1 MISVWVRGLVSET
14 TRPVSM
20 AVSTCVRIATPI
32 PICALP
38 FLKGFSHSSRG
49 NEIRTAVLKLF
60 FFSSIFFFFCC
71 FVFCSWADVKGL
83 ICKCSQNVSIS
94 PDQAQGQVDAH
105 MRGCAWV
112 KPGVNPPSP
121 GVLVPS
127 SHFPGFFQYSQDTDS
142 TTSEVFH
149 SFFS

>member
-20 AVSTCVRIATPI
+20 AVSTCERIATPI

-38 FLKGFSHSSRG
+38 FLKGFSHAMRLEQRFWS
-49 NEIRTAVLKLF
+49 F
-60 FFSSIFFFFCC
+60 FFFSIFFFFCC
-71 FVFCSWADVKGL
+71 FVFCSWAHVKGL
-83 ICKCSQNVSIS
+83 ICKCIQNVSIS

-142 TTSEVFH
+142 TTSGVFH